1 MAEDIQ
7 EEWKELNEEG
17 WCNYIRKELIIV
29 VQIPLAVIGGILAA
43 VLGGH
48 AFWSFVYWS
57 HAITASVIV
66 ALNVFLQLQN
76 VFKKRII
83 NQSTLFK
90 INTRQQNILKISIL
104 SQV

>member
-17 WCNYIRKELIIV
+17 WCNYIRQEWIIV

-48 AFWSFVYWS
+48 SFWSFVYWS

-76 VFKKRII
+76 VIKNTIRVCWFSLVVV
-83 NQSTLFK
+83 QSKYADLPP
-90 INTRQQNILKISIL
+90 LH
-104 SQV
+104 